1 MADNNEIT
9 SETVVTTR
17 RLADVVEGVWG
28 KVRTVTNSKAPLESP
43 AFTGVPTM
51 AQSPSVDDDSTKIAT
66 TAFVKNKIDSVL
78 DVADAMQFKGIV
90 NSNSDLPT
98 EDYKAGWTYKVNT
111 AGTYVGNE
119 CEAGDLI
126 ICLTDFDTTP
136 HDTDW
141 GVVQGNI
148 DGAVVG
154 PNSVGAD
161 GNIAL
166 FNGTSGKAILDST
179 RQISDVYDSSSS
191 NIPSHKTIRDAIK
204 ELDVNDITG
213 LGADKTITALSE
225 TDGKIEATASSIQIA
240 ESQVTNLTTDLSGKA
255 NKVSGAVT
263 GNFASLDANGNLA
276 DSGSKASDFK
286 TKQTAVT
293 DPTADGNALAF
304 IDSIA
309 QNENGEIVVTKKNVN
324 KVKIIPNPDTDNTI
338 LTGESDGT
346 YDWQPMEKSAWGTI
360 VTDGENNLVDENGN
374 AIMDEN
380 EVDLWTTFKGV
391 GFGAERAA
399 ADVEGNPIVDTYA
412 KKSEITTALDGKV
425 DKVAGKGL
433 STEDYTT
440 TDKSKLA
447 GIAESAQVNVIESV
461 SLNGTAITPDA
472 NKNVNIVITEITQ
485 PEIEAIVNQCT

>member
-1 MADNNEIT
+1 
-9 SETVVTTR
+9 
-17 RLADVVEGVWG
+17 
-28 KVRTVTNSKAPLESP
+28 
-43 AFTGVPTM
+43 M

-111 AGTYVGNE
+111 AGTYVGNK

-191 NIPSHKTIRDAIK
+191 NIPSHKTIRYAI
-204 ELDVNDITG
+204 EGLDVNDITAN
-213 LGADKTITALSE
+213 LGVDKTITDLSE
-225 TDGKIEATASSIQIA
+225 TDGKIAATASSIQIA

-293 DPTADGNALAF
+293 DPTADGDTLAF
-304 IDSIA
+304 IDSIT
-309 QNENGEIVVTKKNVN
+309 QNENGEIVVRDGQTGQTYKKEE
-324 KVKIIPNPDTDNTI
+324 IRTI
-338 LTGESDGT
+338 LRYCSKVQWARLD
-346 YDWQPMEKSAWGTI
+346 
-360 VTDGENNLVDENGN
+360 NLDF
-374 AIMDEN
+374 D
-380 EVDLWTTFKGV
+380 
-391 GFGAERAA
+391 
-399 ADVEGNPIVDTYA
+399 P
-412 KKSEITTALDGKV
+412 
-425 DKVAGKGL
+425 
-433 STEDYTT
+433 
-440 TDKSKLA
+440 
-447 GIAESAQVNVIESV
+447 
-461 SLNGTAITPDA
+461 
-472 NKNVNIVITEITQ
+472 
-485 PEIEAIVNQCT
+485 EAIKECCR